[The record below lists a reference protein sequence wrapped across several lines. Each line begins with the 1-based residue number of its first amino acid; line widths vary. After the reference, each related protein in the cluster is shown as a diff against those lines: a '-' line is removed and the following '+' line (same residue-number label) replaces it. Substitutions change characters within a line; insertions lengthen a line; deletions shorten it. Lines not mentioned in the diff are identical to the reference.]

1 MRVKRAFGALAA
13 AVLLASVAYAQA
25 PSTQEPQSGGNPD
38 APRFKVEVF
47 GDAMAADFTARVS
60 NYVELRNKL
69 AQGLPA
75 LTVGNPAEV
84 RKAVH
89 ALAARIRVVR
99 ADARRGDIFTP
110 LISNEMKKV
119 LSVQLDDSS
128 WADLVDDNP
137 GEFAKRVNASYPEER
152 PYSTVPAN
160 ILAVLPPLPEHME
173 YRFIGPHLGL
183 LDTRAGVI
191 VDWIPYALT
200 CAESDDKSKCH
211 K

>member
-1 MRVKRAFGALAA
+1 MRVTHALPALAA
-13 AVLLASVAYAQA
+13 ALFLASTAYAQ
-25 PSTQEPQSGGNPD
+25 EPQTGENPD

-47 GDAMAADFTARVS
+47 GDAMADFSARVS
-60 NYVELRNKL
+60 SYVELRNKL
-69 AQGLPA
+69 AEGLPM
-75 LTVGNPAEV
+75 LKVGTPAEV

-89 ALAARIRVVR
+89 TLAARIRMAR
-99 ADARRGDIFTP
+99 ADAKRGDIFTAV
-110 LISNEMKKV
+110 ISSEMKKA
-119 LSVQLDDSS
+119 LSIQVDDST

-152 PYSTVPAN
+152 PFSTVPAN
-160 ILAVLPPLPEHME
+160 ILAILPQLPEQME

-183 LDTRAGVI
+183 LDTRASVI